1 MKKEPNHLEGIT
13 IPSLYIASK
22 HIQQKLTEP
31 EGEVKKFT
39 RKLAILSH
47 SLKQLLDHT
56 GKKPIQRKSEQQT
69 NYFMS

>member
-47 SLKQLLDHT
+47 SLK
-56 GKKPIQRKSEQQT
+56 
-69 NYFMS
+69 

>member
-31 EGEVKKFT
+31 EEVKKFT

-47 SLKQLLDHT
+47 SLQ
-56 GKKPIQRKSEQQT
+56 
-69 NYFMS
+69 